1 MKEIMDMTID
11 HTRMVAEWKETKYL
25 VVSSSFFM
33 ISAAYGF
40 YKDLYFLSLVYF
52 ITSLISIN
60 F

>member
-1 MKEIMDMTID
+1 MDMTID